1 MTNPPDKD
9 QSLPEAAGNIADQ
22 LREEI
27 AERERLIS
35 DLDAFS
41 HMVAHDLKS
50 PVTAISGYAFLL
62 SKRLANSDDIHALRF
77 VEIIS
82 QTSHRMGMIIDEL
95 LLLASVRQQDIVMRP
110 IDMECILGVVMERL
124 SYMIH
129 EFQAEITQPSFWPTV
144 MGYDA
149 WVEEIWVN
157 YLSNAI
163 KYGGMPPRVD
173 VGVTI
178 QTNGMARFWVQDNG
192 EGLPPDR
199 LSQLFSPFTRLDQVR
214 ISGYGLGLSIVKRI
228 VEKLGG
234 EVGIES
240 SGIPGQGS
248 KFSFTLAL
256 ANQTTQAI
264 PENQNLE

>member
-1 MTNPPDKD
+1 MTNPLNKDKT
-9 QSLPEAAGNIADQ
+9 LPEAAGNIADQ
-22 LREEI
+22 LRAEI

-62 SKRLANSDDIHALRF
+62 SKRLADSDDIHALRF
-77 VEIIS
+77 IEIIS

-95 LLLASVRQQDIVMRP
+95 LLLASVRQQDVILRP
-110 IDMECILGVVMERL
+110 VDMECILGVVIERL

-129 EFQAEITQPSFWPTV
+129 DFQAEITQPTSWPAV
-144 MGYDA
+144 LGYDA

-163 KYGGMPPRVD
+163 KYGSTPPRLD

-199 LSQLFSPFTRLDQVR
+199 LSDLFSPFTRLDQVR

-234 EVGIES
+234 EVDIES
-240 SGIPGQGS
+240 SGVPGEGS
-248 KFSFTLAL
+248 KFSFTLPLTDPA
-256 ANQTTQAI
+256 AKAASENKV
-264 PENQNLE
+264 PE